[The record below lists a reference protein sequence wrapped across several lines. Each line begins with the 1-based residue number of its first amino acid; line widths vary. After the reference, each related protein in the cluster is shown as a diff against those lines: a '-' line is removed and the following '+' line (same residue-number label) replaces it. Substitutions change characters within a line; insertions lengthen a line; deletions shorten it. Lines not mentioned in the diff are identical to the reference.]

1 MLMENGPI
9 TRFYHY
15 LRKLRNPP
23 SAGEPRFVKDDD
35 VKRENEIVHSMNE
48 TDLDM
53 NNLVLKEITKFYGSF
68 FAVKGI
74 SARVKQ

>member
-1 MLMENGPI
+1 MMMENQPI

-23 SAGEPRFVKDDD
+23 SAEPRFAEDDD
-35 VKRENEIVHSMNE
+35 VKKENEIVHSMDE
-48 TDLDM
+48 DDFDM
-53 NNLVLKEITKFYGSF
+53 NNLVLKDLTKFYGDF